1 MSIKENVRNIVIP
14 EYSPSQEMFNL
25 LSHVLGLPLAIAIFT
40 ISLFKKSQGYITNLD
55 LVGLIIFAVSAFLVY
70 LVSSV
75 YHGMRRD
82 SFAKKVLR
90 VIDHCMIYLLIAGT
104 YTPVCLA
111 MLDSTILGVIML
123 IIEWVG
129 AAVGIVLNAF
139 FFNSKVARII
149 SFAFYIIMG
158 WLCAFCCGWLYIP
171 LLAFLLILIGGIVY
185 SIGSILY
192 AVGKA
197 NKWFHSIFH
206 IFVLVGTI
214 VQTVGVFLLN

>member
-1 MSIKENVRNIVIP
+1 
-14 EYSPSQEMFNL
+14 MFNL

-149 SFAFYIIMG
+149 SFVFYIIMG